1 MMPVTSRGKVDAP
14 HFVWLCNLRTFELGQ
29 GSEAHPFDKS
39 TAWSIHVSELKWLAV
54 LRPTLIWYLF
64 EKCVYSILDSQD

>member
-39 TAWSIHVSELKWLAV
+39 TAWSIHVPELKWLAV
-54 LRPTLIWYLF
+54 SWDQPSFEIFLKSVCILF
-64 EKCVYSILDSQD
+64 